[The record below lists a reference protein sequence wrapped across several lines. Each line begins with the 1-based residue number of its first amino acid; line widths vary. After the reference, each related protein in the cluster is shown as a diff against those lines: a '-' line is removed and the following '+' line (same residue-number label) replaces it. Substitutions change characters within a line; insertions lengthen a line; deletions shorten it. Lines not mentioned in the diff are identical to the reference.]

1 MVQQINLFL
10 TKYKKMI
17 KIGIIGVGYFGE
29 IHLINLLKLNNKFDV
44 IGIYDTNKER
54 SIEISSKYQVKN
66 FDSVELLINNS
77 EAVDITCSTNN
88 HFDVIK
94 NCIEK
99 NKHIFIEKPLS
110 DNIEKSK
117 EIVKLCENYKPI
129 IQIGFIER
137 FNDSFVNLLKLNFK
151 INDIHAIRTG
161 AISERNK
168 NSCIIHDMMI
178 HDIDIINC
186 LIKSSI
192 NKISINKES
201 TKDKVMCQITYNNNC
216 KANITSERSKII
228 TKNKSKRK
236 IIINTLDQQKISLD
250 LLNKKIFINEI
261 EQEQKNENTNALVNE
276 LIYFYECIN
285 NKKTNNI
292 SIKSAY
298 SAELISDQIK
308 KKLNEIS

>member
-1 MVQQINLFL
+1 MTTVSQILENLDIDEGLDLSKLEKSLKL
-10 TKYKKMI
+10 TKKNDRD
-17 KIGIIGVGYFGE
+17 
-29 IHLINLLKLNNKFDV
+29 NLAIALKAL
-44 IGIYDTNKER
+44 
-54 SIEISSKYQVKN
+54 SKLGLVKY
-66 FDSVELLINNS
+66 SV
-77 EAVDITCSTNN
+77 
-88 HFDVIK
+88 
-94 NCIEK
+94 
-99 NKHIFIEKPLS
+99 
-110 DNIEKSK
+110 
-117 EIVKLCENYKPI
+117 
-129 IQIGFIER
+129 
-137 FNDSFVNLLKLNFK
+137 ND
-151 INDIHAIRTG
+151 
-161 AISERNK
+161 
-168 NSCIIHDMMI
+168 
-178 HDIDIINC
+178 
-186 LIKSSI
+186 
-192 NKISINKES
+192 KISINKES